1 MAVTSGFYDS
11 ETSSPRMYTAEEF
24 GSIFDGLISDG
35 VYQWYGQ
42 KFEVTKATGNSL
54 NVNVGTGRGWFKHTW
69 ILNDSLMQITVR
81 QPHTTYSRVDVIAI
95 KVNKQART
103 NTIEYYYGKEDGSN
117 DTNLP
122 ADDTTNNIYYYPI
135 ANITVPANA
144 ASASAY
150 TIRSMIGVDGSPTKW
165 VYTIIENALDIS
177 TYLQDYQTQVAN
189 QLAAKYAE
197 IDQWRQTISALLD
210 GDVAAN
216 LSNAITQTS
225 EDLAALETKHDN
237 DMTSMNTQVQGVVD
251 DNTTLH
257 QADITMNTSINQL
270 LGYFNS
276 GLVIYAGTDYN
287 INEPPQTFCRFRNN
301 CKGTMPSGLGGNQYS
316 LYTQVPG
323 KLANST
329 YNVQVAVGFGS
340 DKIAIRRKNG
350 STSWTAWKYVNLT

>member
-42 KFEVTKATGNSL
+42 KFAVTKASGNSL

-122 ADDTTNNIYYYPI
+122 VNDTTNNIYYYPI
-135 ANITVPANA
+135 ANVTVPANA
-144 ASASAY
+144 TSASAY
-150 TIRSMIGVDGSPTKW
+150 TIRSMIGVDSSPTKW

-177 TYLQDYQTQVAN
+177 AYLQDYQTQVAN
-189 QLAAKYAE
+189 QLAAKFAE
-197 IDQWRQTISALLD
+197 IDTWQQTISALLD

-216 LSNAITQTS
+216 LSNAINQTS
-225 EDLAALETKHDN
+225 EDLSALETKHDN
-237 DMTSMNTQVQGVVD
+237 DISSMNTLVRGVVD
-251 DNTTLH
+251 DNVTLH
-257 QADITMNTSINQL
+257 NADTAMNTSIAQL

-276 GLVIYAGTDYN
+276 GLTIYAGTSYN
-287 INEPPQTFCRFRNN
+287 INEPPQSFCRMRNT
-301 CKGTMPSGLGGNQYS
+301 CKGTMPTSLGGNQYS
-316 LYTQVPG
+316 IYTQVPG
-323 KLANST
+323 HQESPA
-329 YNVQVAVGFGS
+329 YNVQVAVGFAA
-340 DKIAIRRKNG
+340 DKIAIRRRNN
-350 STSWTAWKYVNLT
+350 SSWTAWKYVNLT

>member
-42 KFEVTKATGNSL
+42 KFAVTKASENSL

-122 ADDTTNNIYYYPI
+122 ADDTINNIYYYPI
-135 ANITVPANA
+135 ASITVPANA
-144 ASASAY
+144 TSASAY
-150 TIRSMIGVDGSPTKW
+150 TIKSMIGVDGSPTKW

-189 QLAAKYAE
+189 QLAIKFAE

-216 LSNAITQTS
+216 LSNAINQTN
-225 EDLAALETKHDN
+225 EDLASLKTKHDN
-237 DMTSMNTQVQGVVD
+237 DMTSMDARVQGVVD
-251 DNTTLH
+251 DNATLH
-257 QADITMNTSINQL
+257 QADTAMNATLTNLSRHFSNGLTVYSGTS
-270 LGYFNS
+270 
-276 GLVIYAGTDYN
+276 YN
-287 INEPPQTFCRFRNN
+287 INEAPETFCRILNT
-301 CKGTMPSGLGGNQYS
+301 CKGTLPTGLGGNQYS
-316 LYTQVPG
+316 VYTQVPG
-323 KLANST
+323 KQTNPA

-340 DKIAIRRKNG
+340 DKIAIRRRNG
-350 STSWTAWKYVNLT
+350 SSWTAWKYVNLT